1 MSPITDRTEARRQI
15 PSGAAT
21 RYRRET
27 GYVLRRIVAAAGLLL
42 LVSVLIFLGLSL
54 LPGDAAQAILGKA
67 ANDANLAELRSK
79 LGLDQPLWSRYLTW
93 AGGILQGDLGTSFAN
108 RRPVADTVLPRL
120 TTSLTLAGLAALVTI
135 PVSVVLGMCAAR
147 RQGGWIDRLVT
158 SCARLTVAAPEFFT
172 GYLAILIF
180 ALWLGWLPSSA
191 RIPANA
197 GFLQTLQSLALPVL
211 VLFLAVAGHVIVTV
225 RAALLDVLQQ
235 PYIEMARLK
244 GVGEN
249 RILWRHALPN
259 AIGPVVNVALVNL
272 AYMVAGVVVVETIFV
287 LPGLGQYL
295 VDSVS
300 KRDLPVVQACSL
312 IFAALYIALNLIA
325 DLAATFGTPR
335 LRSRI

>member
-1 MSPITDRTEARRQI
+1 MSLNSDQIETRRQS
-15 PSGAAT
+15 PFGAAA
-21 RYRRET
+21 RHRREF
-27 GYVLRRIVAAAGLLL
+27 GYVLQRLAAAAGLLL
-42 LVSVLIFLGLSL
+42 LVSVLVFLGLAL

-67 ANDANLAELRSK
+67 ANAANLAELRAK
-79 LGLDQPLWSRYLTW
+79 LGLDQPLWSRYFTW
-93 AGGILQGDLGTSFAN
+93 AHGIVQGDLGTSFVN

-120 TTSLTLAGLAALVTI
+120 ATSLTLAGLAALVTI
-135 PVSVVLGMCAAR
+135 PLSVLLGLRAAR
-147 RQGGWIDRLVT
+147 HPGGWIDRLIT
-158 SCARLTVAAPEFFT
+158 TLARVTVAAPEFFT

-197 GFLQTLQSLALPVL
+197 GLVQTLQALALPVL
-211 VLFLAVAGHVIVTV
+211 VLFLAVAGHVVVTV

-244 GVGEN
+244 GVGDS

-259 AIGPVVNVALVNL
+259 AIGPVVNVAMVNL
-272 AYMVAGVVVVETIFV
+272 AYMVAGVVVVETIFA

-312 IFAALYIALNLIA
+312 IFAALYIVLNLIA